1 MVTNVENIKLLVSKH
16 NEPLIIKHILNWNIL
31 KWDLNRWSEV
41 LGDEKMTFRKG
52 KNKKTKVIF

>member
-1 MVTNVENIKLLVSKH
+1 MVTKVGNIKLLVLKH
-16 NEPLIIKHILNWNIL
+16 KEPLIIKHILNWNIL

-52 KNKKTKVIF
+52 KYKKTKVIF